1 MANGVVEQ
9 PKLDHMEVEKVGRS
23 SRTLRVISYTDYFGD
38 YHVPK
43 LIQAW
48 PMVES
53 ALEEHGI
60 SCKLN
65 LVKHYMRVST
75 TKRTRDPDI
84 IDRAREFIQVL
95 SKTEVPPPT
104 AIRILNGELH
114 HEYIKTGSQEG
125 GLCSIHGIKKDR
137 FVRQRTRFRDNK
149 KELARLLGCGLYLNG
164 NSVTAVGISLENV
177 KVAKRAVER
186 CIVENVNAAD
196 LVKVLDMRLTK
207 ALERKLHVLRI

>member
-1 MANGVVEQ
+1 MANGTVEQ
-9 PKLDHMEVEKVGRS
+9 PKLDDMEIEKFGPS
-23 SRTLRVISYTDYFGD
+23 SSALQVTSYTDSFGE

-48 PMVES
+48 PMVKS
-53 ALEEHGI
+53 ALKEHGI

-84 IDRAREFIQVL
+84 IDRAREFIQIL
-95 SKTEVPPPT
+95 SKTEVPPST
-104 AIRILNGELH
+104 AIRILNGDLH

-137 FVRQRTRFRDNK
+137 FVQQRTRLRDNK
-149 KELARLLGCGLYLNG
+149 KELGCLLGCRLFLTETPLLR
-164 NSVTAVGISLENV
+164 SRQVVGIGEE
-177 KVAKRAVER
+177 A
-186 CIVENVNAAD
+186 
-196 LVKVLDMRLTK
+196 
-207 ALERKLHVLRI
+207 